1 MTQWFISRT
10 AIIFQG
16 SMWGPTVSGGGGGG
30 GGGGGVQPFSGG
42 SNCLFLWTP
51 IELVIFQWGSEPLMA
66 PPPPDQCIKILSE
79 IP

>member
-30 GGGGGVQPFSGG
+30 GSNHFQGG
-42 SNCLFLWTP
+42 P
-51 IELVIFQWGSEPLMA
+51 IAYSYGHQ
-66 PPPPDQCIKILSE
+66 
-79 IP
+79 